1 MQNLIQRG
9 EAIMYRAGSD
19 IVEGQLV
26 QVTDR
31 FGVAVSPIAN
41 GADGVLMVRGVFEFE
56 KPQTIAFDIGENVYM
71 DDSGDLTPDADNGLI
86 GESKV
91 DFALVGYAVAAAA
104 AESEPAEG
112 DGDPTVRVAINA

>member
-41 GADGVLMVRGVFEFE
+41 GTDGVLMVRGVFEFE
-56 KPQTIAFDIGENVYM
+56 KPQAVAFDIGEDVYM
-71 DDSGDLTPDADNGLI
+71 DDSGDLTPDADNGLL
-86 GESKV
+86 GEAKV

-104 AESEPAEG
+104 DESEPAEG